1 MVGVKLKD
9 ILELRTKLKASR
21 KGSNRK
27 RKGAQSFATG
37 GFNKTMNAV
46 TGMVNSKPVM
56 NTLKK
61 YTGTQDQRNQ
71 SVIEDYN
78 KQQEKES
85 RAKKAQD
92 IKSMKGSRKGCLE
105 CKGSRPD
112 NLNQIALNISDGRK
126 RSLHL
131 NDISNEESRKGSRK
145 GEPGDTD
152 ESNLFIY
159 LYEQDTTDNATLRNR
174 WNILSDDEKEY
185 ILFQFG
191 ESIQEF
197 EETFK

>member
-1 MVGVKLKD
+1 MKV
-9 ILELRTKLKASR
+9 SR

-78 KQQEKES
+78 KQQEKEA
-85 RAKKAQD
+85 RAQKARE

-112 NLNQIALNISDGRK
+112 NLNQIALNISNGRK

-131 NDISNEESRKGSRK
+131 NDISDEESRKGSRK
-145 GEPGDTD
+145 GKLSRDIKTIIENSVIKDG
-152 ESNLFIY
+152 
-159 LYEQDTTDNATLRNR
+159 YEYDFSKTTD
-174 WNILSDDEKEY
+174 ILKSMGYSIFEIDDFVDDYMDTQWE
-185 ILFQFG
+185 I
-191 ESIQEF
+191 
-197 EETFK
+197 

>member
-1 MVGVKLKD
+1 MKS
-9 ILELRTKLKASR
+9 SR

-46 TGMVNSKPVM
+46 TGMVNSKQVM

-78 KQQEKES
+78 KQQEKEA
-85 RAKKAQD
+85 RAKKAQE

-112 NLNQIALNISDGRK
+112 NLYNIASGIVNSK
-126 RSLHL
+126 RSL
-131 NDISNEESRKGSRK
+131 K
-145 GEPGDTD
+145 
-152 ESNLFIY
+152 
-159 LYEQDTTDNATLRNR
+159 
-174 WNILSDDEKEY
+174 
-185 ILFQFG
+185 
-191 ESIQEF
+191 
-197 EETFK
+197 

>member
-78 KQQEKES
+78 KQQEKEA
-85 RAKKAQD
+85 RAQKARE

-112 NLNQIALNISDGRK
+112 NLYEVASGIVNNK
-126 RSLHL
+126 RSL
-131 NDISNEESRKGSRK
+131 K
-145 GEPGDTD
+145 
-152 ESNLFIY
+152 
-159 LYEQDTTDNATLRNR
+159 
-174 WNILSDDEKEY
+174 
-185 ILFQFG
+185 
-191 ESIQEF
+191 
-197 EETFK
+197 